1 MFDITELCGAAK
13 AASRQLMTA
22 GTERKNRAL
31 LTMAGAIETAAGE
44 ILAANALDVAA
55 AREKGTRENLIDR
68 LVLDEKRVRAM
79 ADGLRQ
85 VAALPDPIGGFD
97 SVVTRPNGLLI
108 GKKRVPLGVIGIIY
122 EARPNVTA
130 DAAALCLK
138 SGNACVLRGG
148 SEAVR
153 SNQAIAD
160 VMRRAIGD
168 SGLPEDCVCFVG
180 DTGRDTAAAMMK
192 MNKYI
197 DVLIPRGGAGLIR
210 AVVETAT
217 VPVIETGTG
226 NCHVYIDDSADLK
239 MGAEIIYNAKCSRP
253 SVCNAAESLV
263 VAESVAEEF
272 LPMAKA
278 LLDKNNVEIRGD
290 ERTRAILPG
299 VSAATEE
306 DYYTEFLDYILSVKV
321 VGGIGEAIDFIN
333 GHSTGHSECIV
344 TNDYNNALR
353 FQDEID
359 SAAVYVNAST
369 RFTDGGEF
377 GFGAEIG
384 ISTQKL
390 HARGPVGLEGLTTC
404 KYVIL
409 GRGQVRE

>member
-1 MFDITELCGAAK
+1 MFDLNELCRAAK
-13 AASRQLMTA
+13 AASRTLMTA
-22 GTERKNRAL
+22 GTEQKNRAL
-31 LTMAGAIETAAGE
+31 LAMADAVEENSAE
-44 ILAANALDVAA
+44 ILAANAADVAA

-68 LVLDEKRVRAM
+68 LILDGKRISSM

-85 VAALPDPIGGFD
+85 VAALPDPVGGFD

-108 GKKRVPLGVIGIIY
+108 GKKRVPLGVVGIIY

-130 DAAALCLK
+130 DAAALCVK
-138 SGNACVLRGG
+138 SGNVCVLRGG

-160 VMRRAIGD
+160 VMRRAAGE
-168 SGLPEDCVCFVG
+168 SGLPEDCVCFVS

-192 MNKYI
+192 MDKYI

-210 AVVETAT
+210 TVVETAT
-217 VPVIETGTG
+217 IPVIETGTG
-226 NCHVYIDDSADLK
+226 NCHVYIDGAADLK

-253 SVCNAAESLV
+253 SVCNAAESLL
-263 VAESVAEEF
+263 VAESVAGEF
-272 LPMAKA
+272 LPMAKT
-278 LLDKNNVEIRGD
+278 LLDKKGVEIRGD
-290 ERTRAILPG
+290 EKTLAILPDA
-299 VSAATEE
+299 VPATEE

-321 VGGIGEAIDFIN
+321 VSGIDEAIEFIN
-333 GHSTGHSECIV
+333 EHSTGHSECIV

-353 FQDEID
+353 FQNEID

-390 HARGPVGLEGLTTC
+390 HARGPVGLEGLTTN

-409 GRGQVRE
+409 GQGQVRE

>member
-1 MFDITELCGAAK
+1 
-13 AASRQLMTA
+13 MTA
-22 GTERKNRAL
+22 GTEQKNRAL
-31 LTMAGAIETAAGE
+31 LAMADAIEENSAE
-44 ILAANALDVAA
+44 ILAANAADVAA

-68 LVLDEKRVRAM
+68 LILDGKRISSM

-85 VAALPDPIGGFD
+85 VAALPDPVGGFD

-108 GKKRVPLGVIGIIY
+108 GKKRVPLGVVGIIY

-130 DAAALCLK
+130 DAAALCVK
-138 SGNACVLRGG
+138 SGNVCVLRGG

-160 VMRRAIGD
+160 VMRRAAGE
-168 SGLPEDCVCFVG
+168 SGLPEDCVCFVS

-192 MNKYI
+192 MDKYI

-210 AVVETAT
+210 TVVETAT
-217 VPVIETGTG
+217 IPVIETGTG
-226 NCHVYIDDSADLK
+226 NCHVYIDGAADLK

-253 SVCNAAESLV
+253 SVCNAAESLL
-263 VAESVAEEF
+263 VAESVAGEF
-272 LPMAKA
+272 LPMAKT
-278 LLDKNNVEIRGD
+278 LLDKKGVEIRGD
-290 ERTRAILPG
+290 EKTLAILPDA
-299 VSAATEE
+299 VPATEE

-321 VGGIGEAIDFIN
+321 VSGIDEAIEFIN
-333 GHSTGHSECIV
+333 EHSTGHSECIV

-353 FQDEID
+353 FQNEID

-390 HARGPVGLEGLTTC
+390 HARGPVGLEGLTTN

-409 GRGQVRE
+409 GQGQVRE

>member
-1 MFDITELCGAAK
+1 MFDLNELCKAAK
-13 AASRQLMTA
+13 AASRRLMTA
-22 GTERKNRAL
+22 GTEQKNTAL
-31 LTMAGAIETAAGE
+31 LAMAAAIEGDRDK
-44 ILAANALDVAA
+44 ILAANAADVAA
-55 AREKGTRENLIDR
+55 ARERGTRENLIDR
-68 LVLDEKRVRAM
+68 LILDEKRISAM
-79 ADGLRQ
+79 AGGLRQ
-85 VAALPDPIGGFD
+85 VAALPDPVGGFD

-148 SEAVR
+148 SEAAG
-153 SNQAIAD
+153 SNRAIAD
-160 VMRRAIGD
+160 AMRRAIGEC
-168 SGLPEDCVCFVG
+168 GLPEDSVCFVS
-180 DTGRDTAAAMMK
+180 DTGREAAVAMMK
-192 MNKYI
+192 LNRYI
-197 DVLIPRGGAGLIR
+197 DVLIPRGGGGLIR
-210 AVVETAT
+210 AVVENAT

-226 NCHVYIDDSADLK
+226 NCHVYVDSTADLS

-263 VAESVAEEF
+263 VDASVAEEF

-278 LLDKNNVEIRGD
+278 MLDKKNVEIRGD
-290 ERTRAILPG
+290 ERVRAILPG
-299 VSAATEE
+299 VAAASEE
-306 DYYTEFLDYILSVKV
+306 DYYAEFLDYILSVKV
-321 VGGIGEAIDFIN
+321 VGGIDEAIEFIN
-333 GHSTGHSECIV
+333 EHSTGHSECIV
-344 TNDYNNALR
+344 TGSYDNALR
-353 FQDEID
+353 FQNEID

-404 KYVIL
+404 KYVVL
-409 GRGQVRE
+409 GQGQVRE